1 MIFSYSISD
10 TIYNRMVKNTAEAIT
25 IKLHDYCKSFF
36 LNFEKN
42 FYFDENRMR
51 KKVIKKIFS

>member
-1 MIFSYSISD
+1 
-10 TIYNRMVKNTAEAIT
+10 MVKNTAEAIT